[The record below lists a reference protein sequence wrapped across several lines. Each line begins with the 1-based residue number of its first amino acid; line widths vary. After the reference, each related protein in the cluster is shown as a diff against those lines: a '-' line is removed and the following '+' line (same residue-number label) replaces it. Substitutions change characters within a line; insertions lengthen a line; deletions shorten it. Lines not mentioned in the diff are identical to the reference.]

1 MFGLFYCNAELKMEV
16 QDLKRELGYKQE
28 EVDRLRQTLEDQ
40 KKQVRNEL
48 VSFDFKAVKVFSIE
62 REWNA
67 RGIHTTIGYIVND
80 EVKQWVFF
88 CSEEQHER
96 LVKEF
101 QQSRKVQ

>member
-1 MFGLFYCNAELKMEV
+1 MFGLFTKSFLESEIESLKLELKW
-16 QDLKRELGYKQE
+16 KKE
-28 EVDRLRQTLEDQ
+28 EADRLRQTLEDQ
-40 KKQVRNEL
+40 KKHARNEL

-62 REWNA
+62 REWDA
-67 RGIHTTIGYIVND
+67 RGTHTTIGYIVND

-101 QQSRKVQ
+101 EKSRK

>member
-1 MFGLFYCNAELKMEV
+1 MFGLFNKSFLESEIESLKLELKW
-16 QDLKRELGYKQE
+16 KKE

-40 KKQVRNEL
+40 KKHARNEL
-48 VSFDFKAVKVFSIE
+48 VSFDFKAVKAFSVE
-62 REWNA
+62 RELGS

-96 LVKEF
+96 LIKEF
-101 QQSRKVQ
+101 EKSRKVQ

>member
-1 MFGLFYCNAELKMEV
+1 MFGLFRYSVLESEIKDLRLELKW
-16 QDLKRELGYKQE
+16 KKE

-40 KKQVRNEL
+40 KKHARSEL

-62 REWNA
+62 REWDS
-67 RGIHTTIGYIVND
+67 RGTHTTIGYIVND

-88 CSEEQHER
+88 CSEDQHER